1 LRGIEMFLAWGVT
14 GAGHF
19 LLESFNL
26 MKEVAKR
33 GNVKV
38 TTYLTK
44 AGEEVVKRYGLW
56 DSLRE
61 VSDGS
66 YYSEVLTEK
75 AEGASSPSVGR
86 LARGVYRALIV
97 VPASAN
103 TVAKIRFGIADTLVT
118 NAVAQALKSGTP
130 VLILPTD
137 QTVEEFETRL
147 PTRVD
152 REICRGCLP
161 CPSEKACPT
170 GALKRVEGEM
180 RVEPPLCMGC
190 RLCIDPC
197 LFEAVKF
204 GERIRVKPRRVDVEN
219 AEALRQ
225 MEGLKVVASPEE
237 LKNAVDSLL
246 GGSGR

>member
-1 LRGIEMFLAWGVT
+1 MFLAWGVT

-19 LLESFNL
+19 LFESFNL
-26 MKEVAKR
+26 MKKVARKKD
-33 GNVKV
+33 VKV
-38 TTYLTK
+38 TTYLTR

-56 DSLRE
+56 SSLRE

-66 YYSEVLTEK
+66 YYSEILTEK
-75 AEGASSPSVGR
+75 VEGASSPSAGR
-86 LARGVYRALIV
+86 LARGVYRGLIV
-97 VPASAN
+97 APASAN

-137 QTVEEFETRL
+137 QTLEELETRL
-147 PTRVD
+147 PTKVN

-161 CPSEKACPT
+161 CPSETACPT
-170 GALKRVEGEM
+170 GALKRVEGKM
-180 RVEPPLCMGC
+180 RVEPLLCEGC
-190 RLCIDPC
+190 RLCIDSC
-197 LFEAVKF
+197 LFEAVRF

-237 LKNAVDSLL
+237 LRKLVDSLL
-246 GGSGR
+246 GGSGS